1 MKNNH
6 AMNKVSEFVEPNKV
20 ATMVTVKQRLI
31 DWMLPACFSASVAA
45 SLELFYK
52 FNHDMVI
59 C

>member
-1 MKNNH
+1 
-6 AMNKVSEFVEPNKV
+6 
-20 ATMVTVKQRLI
+20 MVTVKQRLI
-31 DWMLPACFSASVAA
+31 DLTIPACFSASVAA